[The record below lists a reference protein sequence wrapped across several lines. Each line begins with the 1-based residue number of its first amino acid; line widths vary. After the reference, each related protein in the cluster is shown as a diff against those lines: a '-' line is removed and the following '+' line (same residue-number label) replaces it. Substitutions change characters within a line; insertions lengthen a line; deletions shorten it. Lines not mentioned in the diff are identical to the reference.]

1 MDPMDDQVA
10 APPIWA
16 IFGDLMSGLVGVF
29 VLVLVWVMGIQ
40 LELTQDLAQEVEK
53 RQAEEQRRME
63 LEDALADPLASGRI
77 TLDNGRI
84 GISGSVLFALNSD
97 ELQPEG
103 QQLLQSLVAPLK
115 VYLGNHAELLMVS
128 GFTDDLPIQKNNY
141 RYQDNWELSAQ
152 RALTVTRALV
162 DAGMP
167 PELVFAAAFG
177 AQQPVASNADSDGRA
192 RNRRVEMA
200 PVPRAGQQTS
210 AQESPAQESPASTG
224 SALNNNAPAAV
235 DAGRG

>member
-1 MDPMDDQVA
+1 MDQIEDQA
-10 APPIWA
+10 ASTPIWA

-40 LELTQDLAQEVEK
+40 LELTQNLAAEVEK
-53 RQAEEQRRME
+53 RQQEEQRRVA
-63 LEDALADPLASGRI
+63 LENALADPLAEGRI

-97 ELQPEG
+97 QLQASG
-103 QQLLQSLVAPLK
+103 RQLLQSLVQPLK
-115 VYLGNHAELLMVS
+115 VYLDDHDELLMVS

-152 RALTVTRALV
+152 RALTVTRVLV
-162 DAGMP
+162 EEGMP
-167 PELVFAAAFG
+167 PDLVFAAAFG
-177 AQQPVASNADSDGRA
+177 AQQPVAPNSSSEGRA

-200 PVPRAGQQTS
+200 PVPRASQKL
-210 AQESPAQESPASTG
+210 
-224 SALNNNAPAAV
+224 SALEGAL
-235 DAGRG
+235 DE